1 MRRDK
6 ILVLFML
13 CLFLILNLPFSLA
26 LQVKNLTVAF
36 PDDKPQTRFDKPL
49 LVAGRWQYINVTLDN
64 PADALTLYLY
74 KGQEPPASYLR
85 NDSNY
90 YAWRYTSPDRW
101 QPLYSYGGCAYIN
114 ESACF
119 HSEST
124 YSFFVA
130 VSQNAIPKN
139 SIQTNWTLRIDCN
152 GVQVF
157 SQQVVLE
164 MPKTGIEPKRGTIVL
179 RVDPFTIK
187 KLSSSFGIH
196 NIGNTPITVT
206 VSYNKFSDLINTT
219 NNGIKLSV
227 NETSVHNV
235 TMITKKWPP
244 GIIHIEG
251 TSTASPLYWFPYGTL
266 TLTPR
271 TPLPVP
277 EIYIYVGRSNYEI
290 TEVGDNITF
299 QYKKNITM
307 TYGETKDITAYLCGD
322 GDVTISLSSVNVT
335 IFDVWYDGNKIE
347 NPISF
352 MVHSTNSSEHPLK
365 IRIGAQQPN
374 CTGYLIYNLNIN
386 GHYYSYTTRIAVG
399 LPLTKKGE
407 NNLLVTIVVIL
418 SLLIAIVYIIHVRL
432 QSGR

>member
-13 CLFLILNLPFSLA
+13 CLLLILNLPFSHA
-26 LQVKNLTVAF
+26 SQVKNLTIAF
-36 PDDKPQTRFDKPL
+36 PEDKPQTRFDKPL

-64 PADALTLYLY
+64 PADTLTLYLY
-74 KGQEPPASYLR
+74 KGEEPPASYLR

-90 YAWRYTSPDRW
+90 YAWRYTSPDSW

-119 HSEST
+119 YSENT

-139 SIQTNWTLRIDCN
+139 SIQTNWTLRVDCN

-164 MPKTGIEPKRGTIVL
+164 MPMTGIEPKRGTIVL

-206 VSYNKFSDLINTT
+206 VSYNKFSDLINTS
-219 NNGIKLSV
+219 NNGIKLSI

-235 TMITKKWPP
+235 TITTKKWPP
-244 GIIHIEG
+244 GIIRIEG
-251 TSTASPLYWFPYGTL
+251 TSTASPLYWFPCGTL

-290 TEVGDNITF
+290 MEVGDNITF

-307 TYGETKDITAYLCGD
+307 KYGETKDITAYLCGN

-335 IFDVWYDGNKIE
+335 IFDVWYDGKRIE

-365 IRIGAQQPN
+365 IKIGAQQPN
-374 CTGYLIYNLNIN
+374 CTGYITYNLNIE
-386 GHYYSYTTRIAVG
+386 GHYYTYKTVIDIGAPVS
-399 LPLTKKGE
+399 GE
-407 NNLLVTIVVIL
+407 NKGNPIITFIVI
-418 SLLIAIVYIIHVRL
+418 SALIVAIIYLIFIRW
-432 QSGR
+432 R